1 MATHARHQSSPIPQA
16 HPQYQHHVSP
26 AHHSVP
32 GPSGYPSQAGQYDRR
47 PSYYPDPHSTVHGH
61 AYERA
66 QSQNSYYAPPPAYMT
81 HGAYGSHVPP
91 QPYNSYTFQSALG
104 VDQNSFNRKRRGNL
118 PKEAT
123 AILKKWFQDHRDS
136 PYPTE
141 DEKMDLCRK
150 CGLTL
155 NQVRQ
160 NQCCARLQVWVTV
173 SVRLSLAF
181 QKLLCNPTYNP

>member
-1 MATHARHQSSPIPQA
+1 
-16 HPQYQHHVSP
+16 
-26 AHHSVP
+26 
-32 GPSGYPSQAGQYDRR
+32 
-47 PSYYPDPHSTVHGH
+47 
-61 AYERA
+61 
-66 QSQNSYYAPPPAYMT
+66 MT
-81 HGAYGSHVPP
+81 HGAYHPHVQP

-155 NQVRQ
+155 NQVS
-160 NQCCARLQVWVTV
+160 NWFINARRRAPGREQRDAREIAE
-173 SVRLSLAF
+173 SSG
-181 QKLLCNPTYNP
+181 